1 MKIVIQP
8 GHVNTTTGATG
19 APGERDFNLDVA
31 NQVSSELRKRGFEIK
46 QSDANAD
53 KDSQITGQDWDLFLA
68 IHYDADVYNDSGGF
82 VDFPEPSTDFA
93 TKESQRIAKAI
104 ESEYFF
110 TTGIKN
116 MPKRSNANTRYYY
129 IWKAL
134 SKNTP
139 CVIIECGVGWRVPK
153 DSDVLNSDKRTTLV
167 VPGIV
172 KGICKAFNIPYD
184 ITPPQ
189 PPVDPC
195 AEVKKQLEVT
205 KADLD
210 NTKELLNQTLDKLGK
225 ILAWHKNF
233 PQ

>member
-46 QSDANAD
+46 QSDANV
-53 KDSQITGQDWDLFLA
+53 
-68 IHYDADVYNDSGGF
+68 H
-82 VDFPEPSTDFA
+82 
-93 TKESQRIAKAI
+93 
-104 ESEYFF
+104 
-110 TTGIKN
+110 
-116 MPKRSNANTRYYY
+116 
-129 IWKAL
+129 
-134 SKNTP
+134 
-139 CVIIECGVGWRVPK
+139 K

-205 KADLD
+205 KADLA